1 VSEPLPPGAAPEG
14 GIAAVVVLAAGQGT
28 RMRSSTPKVLHALGG
43 RSMLGHVLAA
53 TAPLAPRHTLV
64 VVGAGREAVEEHLAQ
79 VAPDARPVVQEEQ
92 RGSGHAAAVALAA
105 VPDLQGPVL
114 LVNGDAPLL
123 RPETVTAVVDA
134 HRAAGNV
141 LTVLTAEVD
150 DPTGLGRIVRDADG
164 AVRAIVEQRD
174 AGRWLP
180 WASTTTRVSRTSPTS
195 SACSS
200 PRAPRSAEP
209 PPRTRSTCWA
219 ATTAASSPP
228 AGAPST
234 TACSTT

>member
-1 VSEPLPPGAAPEG
+1 
-14 GIAAVVVLAAGQGT
+14 
-28 RMRSSTPKVLHALGG
+28 MRSSTPKVLHALGG
-43 RSMLGHVLAA
+43 RSMLCHVLAA

-79 VAPDARPVVQEEQ
+79 VAPDARPVVQEDQ
-92 RGSGHAAAVALAA
+92 RGSGHAAAVARAA

-123 RPETVTAVVDA
+123 RPETVTALVDA
-134 HRAAGNV
+134 HRAAGHV

-174 AGRWLP
+174 ATPEQRAIREVNAGVYVGEAAALRRALGSLGEDNDQGEIGR
-180 WASTTTRVSRTSPTS
+180 ASCRER
-195 SACSS
+195 
-200 PRAPRSAEP
+200 
-209 PPRTRSTCWA
+209 
-219 ATTAASSPP
+219 
-228 AGAPST
+228 G
-234 TACSTT
+234 